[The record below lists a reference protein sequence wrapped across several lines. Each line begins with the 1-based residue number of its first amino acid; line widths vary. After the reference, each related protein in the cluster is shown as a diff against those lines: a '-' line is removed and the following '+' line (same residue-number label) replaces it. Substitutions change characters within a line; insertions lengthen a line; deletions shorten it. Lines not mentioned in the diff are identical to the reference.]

1 MLVWLAAGVVQQVVS
16 AVPQLSARL
25 APLLPFW
32 ALAATALLSYAFISQ
47 APGAVSP
54 DNAAPGVALFA
65 ALHGLPQLGGS
76 TNKLVAAFVV
86 RTSEGGR
93 VVKMHHAPAPP
104 PAHHASLPHPSPH
117 PPPHCSPSASRSR
130 R

>member
-1 MLVWLAAGVVQQVVS
+1 VLVWLAAGVVQQVIS

-32 ALAATALLSYAFISQ
+32 ALAATALLSYAFVSQ

-54 DNAAPGVALFA
+54 ANAAPGVALFA

-76 TNKLVAAFVV
+76 AAKLVATYVV
-86 RTSEGGR
+86 SSSSQGGEAHVCVCVCTRRGVRRR
-93 VVKMHHAPAPP
+93 VQLTQK
-104 PAHHASLPHPSPH
+104 
-117 PPPHCSPSASRSR
+117 
-130 R
+130 